1 MNLQELL
8 LSYFND
14 LEPDVQE
21 VVSEVYSLER
31 NYSDF
36 YDHPKGILI
45 KIKNIIDRVSDFNL
59 EKRGL

>member
-45 KIKNIIDRVSDFNL
+45 KIKNIIDI
-59 EKRGL
+59 